1 MSVLV
6 QNSVKRTLF
15 AMAFPM
21 LAGTF
26 AMNAYNLTDAWF
38 VAQLGT
44 FPLAAIGFTFPVI
57 MLLSCVSIGLGSGIT
72 TLTSHALGR
81 KDHEAAAHFATYG
94 MAFACAVSAV
104 IAVAGSLSIE
114 PIFTRL
120 GADAHTLPL
129 VDAYMRIW
137 YIGAPTMCL
146 PMIGNGILIS
156 LGDSKNASRLMMLGT
171 LLNLVLNPILI
182 FGWLGVPAL
191 GIRGSALATVL
202 AQAVSMIWL
211 FRLLLKYR
219 LLKMGGWHFR
229 DALKAVQGILRF
241 GIPGVLS
248 MVLMPISATVITRIM
263 SGFGNEAVAAC
274 GVAGR
279 IEMFAFIIPMAL
291 GMSMTPFI
299 SQNYGAGRLD
309 RIREAVGVS
318 YRFALLYGGG
328 VAVLF
333 FLCAHPLGALFSSDP
348 RVVAILVAYIRIIAF
363 GYGLME
369 AHRYSGMILT
379 GMHRPLSATALNAI
393 RVIVLLIPLSCLGA
407 YLGGVRGVFW
417 GRLATDLL
425 VGGLGMVWVHRMLKL
440 AVVAPPVVGGSPH
453 GCSQT

>member
-1 MSVLV
+1 MSALV
-6 QNSVKRTLF
+6 QNSVRRTLF

-38 VAQLGT
+38 VARLGT

-57 MLLSCVSIGLGSGIT
+57 MLLSCVSMGLGSGIT

-81 KDHEAAAHFATYG
+81 RDPEGAAHFASYG
-94 MAFACAVSAV
+94 MAFAVAVSAV
-104 IAVAGSLSIE
+104 IAVAGLCTIT
-114 PIFTRL
+114 PVFTRL

-129 VDAYMRIW
+129 VADYMRIW
-137 YIGAPTMCL
+137 YLGAPTLCL

-156 LGDSKNASRLMMLGT
+156 LGDSKSASRLMMTGT
-171 LLNLVLNPILI
+171 LVNLVLNPILI
-182 FGWLGVPAL
+182 FGWLGLPAL

-202 AQAVSMIWL
+202 AQGVSMVWL

-219 LLKMGGWHFR
+219 LLKRDGWRLR
-229 DALKAVQGILRF
+229 DGLAAVRGILRF

-248 MVLMPISATVITRIM
+248 MALMPISATVITRIL
-263 SGFGNEAVAAC
+263 SGFGNAAVAAC

-299 SQNYGAGRLD
+299 SQNFGAGRLD

-328 VAVLF
+328 VALLF
-333 FLCAHPLGALFSSDP
+333 FILAHPLAALFSADP
-348 RVVAILVAYIRIIAF
+348 KVVAILVAYIRIIAF

-369 AHRYSGMILT
+369 THRYSGMILT
-379 GMHRPLSATALNAI
+379 GMHRPLEATLLNAI
-393 RVIVLLIPLSCLGA
+393 RVLVLLIPLSWLGA
-407 YLGGVRGVFW
+407 RLLGVCGVFW
-417 GRLATDLL
+417 GRLATDVT
-425 VGGLGMVWVHRMLKL
+425 VGILGILWLRRVLQR
-440 AVVAPPVVGGSPH
+440 A
-453 GCSQT
+453 

>member
-44 FPLAAIGFTFPVI
+44 YALAAIGFTFPVI
-57 MLLSCVSIGLGSGIT
+57 MLLSCVSMGLGSGIT

-94 MAFACAVSAV
+94 MAFACLVSAGM
-104 IAVAGSLSIE
+104 AVAGYFSIT

-120 GADAHTLPL
+120 GADEHTLPL
-129 VDAYMRIW
+129 IGAYMRIW

-156 LGDSKNASRLMMLGT
+156 MGDSRNASRLMMLGT
-171 LLNLVLNPILI
+171 LLNLLLNPIFI
-182 FGWLGVPAL
+182 FGWLGLPAM
-191 GIRGSALATVL
+191 GIRGSALATVI
-202 AQAVSMIWL
+202 AQAVSMAWL
-211 FRLLLKYR
+211 LRLLLKYR
-219 LLKMGGWHFR
+219 LLKVSGWHFH
-229 DALKAVQGILRF
+229 DAMKAAKRILRF
-241 GIPGVLS
+241 GVPGILS
-248 MVLMPISATVITRIM
+248 TAMMPISATVITRIL
-263 SGFGNEAVAAC
+263 SGFGHEAVAAC

-299 SQNYGAGRLD
+299 SQNYGASRLD
-309 RIREAVGVS
+309 RIREAVGLS
-318 YRFALLYGGG
+318 YRFALGYGVG

-333 FLCAHPLGALFSSDP
+333 WIFARPLGALFSSDP
-348 RVVAILVAYIRIIAF
+348 IVVDILVSYIRIIAF

-369 AHRYSGMILT
+369 THRYSGMILT
-379 GMHRPLSATALNAI
+379 GMHRPMSATVLNMI
-393 RVIVLLIPLSCLGA
+393 RIVVLMIPLSCLGA
-407 YLGGVRGVFW
+407 NLYGVRGVFV
-417 GRLATDLL
+417 GRLVTDIL
-425 VGGLGMVWVHRMLKL
+425 VGVIGILWVRRLLLK
-440 AVVAPPVVGGSPH
+440 PSP
-453 GCSQT
+453 